1 MPETVNDVDRRL
13 TARGAATRARIVA
26 SADELIALKGAAAT
40 TLDEV
45 TAASGTSKSQL
56 YRHFPDKS
64 ALVQAVI
71 ALRGGRVLEREEQ
84 HLRRIDSF
92 SGLDRWC
99 KAILQRVTARRGA
112 MGCELGSLSTELS
125 DHDEAAR
132 LDLDAHLT
140 TWISLLVAVLER
152 MQANNTLSAEADP
165 QRLATGIMAAIQ
177 GGYVLAQAARDPGPM
192 QIALELAMDSVR
204 AYATTTGK

>member
-1 MPETVNDVDRRL
+1 VNDVDRRL

-112 MGCELGSLSTELS
+112 DRAVTCWSRSPRS
-125 DHDEAAR
+125 DGLRA
-132 LDLDAHLT
+132 
-140 TWISLLVAVLER
+140 
-152 MQANNTLSAEADP
+152 
-165 QRLATGIMAAIQ
+165 GIP
-177 GGYVLAQAARDPGPM
+177 VDRT
-192 QIALELAMDSVR
+192 VR
-204 AYATTTGK
+204 SR